1 MKIWRGAAATLEEA
15 VWQGLKELGLPREKV
30 EVKVLEDRASG
41 LLSMMAFRRVRVEL
55 REKGG
60 QADGPRMRSREDPAP
75 QDRSRV
81 RREGRD
87 NGRQRGQGQM
97 PPSHMPKQS
106 QPQPQGTPGPQ
117 RDRFPQE
124 NRLPRDASRRSQF
137 SAPRQGPGAETS
149 RPAEPPAKP
158 RPADAPEALLNEWKS
173 LLGWEDMSWA
183 LGPDDGRTR
192 PVILRAAQAVRLTE
206 GNGQGLE
213 AFEHVFNL
221 IMQRQGT
228 GPRYVFEVEGA
239 ANPRKQQ
246 VVEQARAAA
255 EEVRRTGRP
264 YRLDPMEP
272 ADRRLVHQIL
282 TDDPDVETV
291 SEGEGPWRKVVI
303 KPKQK

>member
-1 MKIWRGAAATLEEA
+1 M
-15 VWQGLKELGLPREKV
+15 WQGLKELGLPREKV

-60 QADGPRMRSREDPAP
+60 QADGPRMRSREDRAP
-75 QDRSRV
+75 QDKGRF

-87 NGRQRGQGQM
+87 NGRQRGQGPT
-97 PPSHMPKQS
+97 PPSHAPKQP
-106 QPQPQGTPGPQ
+106 QPQPGRGNRPQPQGTPGPQ
-117 RDRFPQE
+117 RDRFSQG
-124 NRLPRDASRRSQF
+124 NRPPRDASRRPQAP
-137 SAPRQGPGAETS
+137 APRQEPRAETS

-158 RPADAPEALLNEWKS
+158 RPADAPDALLNEWKT
-173 LLGWEDMSWA
+173 LLGWEDLSWT
-183 LGPDDGRTR
+183 LGPDDGKTR
-192 PVILRAAQAVRLTE
+192 PVTLRAAQAARLTE

-239 ANPRKQQ
+239 ANPRKQE

-272 ADRRLVHQIL
+272 ADRRLAHQTL
-282 TDDPDVETV
+282 ADDPDVETV
-291 SEGEGPWRKVVI
+291 SEGEGPWRKVVVR
-303 KPKQK
+303 PKKSV